1 MIKIFGD
8 EEDQPKNSGT
18 KAAAPFSLNLDPVDE
33 TRPEPPPV
41 EAPPVEAPPPEPEP
55 IPEETPIIRAEEPAP
70 IAASPWEKI
79 EETPRFS
86 AREAFENPITFREAA
101 KNEPE
106 APARAAEPPIFIEDA
121 PPEPE
126 VFVKV
131 PYQPDTSDET
141 IHNSGLAWSAGIIFF
156 GSVVFMMLLG
166 WGFDLL
172 FGSSPYGLVGGIV
185 FGSLIGFIQFFRISS
200 QIFRK

>member
-1 MIKIFGD
+1 MIKIFED
-8 EEDQPKNSGT
+8 EEEQPKNPGT
-18 KAAAPFSLNLDPVDE
+18 KAAFSLDLDPVD
-33 TRPEPPPV
+33 TGRPEEPPV
-41 EAPPVEAPPPEPEP
+41 EQAPTPEPVVETTPVEEAP
-55 IPEETPIIRAEEPAP
+55 T
-70 IAASPWEKI
+70 AASSPWERI
-79 EETPRFS
+79 EEPPVFNAPESVESRLTMANAVDIDPKFS
-86 AREAFENPITFREAA
+86 
-101 KNEPE
+101 EPVTE
-106 APARAAEPPIFIEDA
+106 PALFIEDA

-126 VFVKV
+126 IFVKA